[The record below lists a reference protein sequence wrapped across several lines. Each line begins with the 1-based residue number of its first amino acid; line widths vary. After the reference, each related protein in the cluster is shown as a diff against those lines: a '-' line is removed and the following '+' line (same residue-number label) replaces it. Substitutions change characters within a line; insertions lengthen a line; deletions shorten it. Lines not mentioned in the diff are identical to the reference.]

1 MAIKSRKDGGAVTYV
16 GQVVDNGGRSGGQ
29 VFGWGYSAVVAVDGG
44 YKRISTGWY
53 YDGDGDTTA
62 DAEVDAP
69 ADVIAEYRKV
79 VEAAELA
86 NAETL
91 EVAEAAEEA
100 RRIGKGKR
108 VRVVSGKKVPLG
120 TEGEVFW
127 IGDGKFGTRIGI
139 DSPVLGRVFTAI
151 YNVEVVG

>member
-1 MAIKSRKDGGAVTYV
+1 MAIKNLKDGTVTYG

-29 VFGWGYSAVVAVDGG
+29 TFGWGYSAVVAVDGG

-53 YDGDGDTTA
+53 YDGDGETTH
-62 DAEVDAP
+62 DAKVDAP
-69 ADVIAEYRKV
+69 ASVIAEYDAV
-79 VEAAELA
+79 IEAAELA

-100 RRIGKGKR
+100 RRIAKGKR
-108 VRVVSGKKVPLG
+108 VRVVSGKKVPIG

-127 IGDGKFGTRIGI
+127 MGDSKFGTRVGI
-139 DSPVLGRVFTAI
+139 DAPALGRVFTALH
-151 YNVEVVG
+151 NVEVIG